1 MASFGYV
8 PDVNFPIPYKTIE
21 ETNIH
26 LIEKPPQEHDALIAT
41 LPLEPVYER
50 PFSIGH
56 PLRLYKGVWMGEKIL
71 RGTLVMQQCFKSRPT
86 DIFLASFPKSG
97 TTWLKAMIFS
107 ILARAN
113 CSLDTHPLRSLNP
126 HQCVPFMEVEFAT
139 GRSKIIE
146 VIPSPRVMN
155 THLPYFL
162 LPDSITDSS
171 CLIVYVWRDP
181 KDVLVSMWYFVQ
193 KILGGPDKIAT
204 FDQFYEFF
212 CQGVDTFG
220 PIWNHILEYWEESR
234 RRPEKILFLKYENI
248 LQEPVKYAKQLAR
261 FIGCPFSET
270 EENQRVVEQIVE
282 LCSIKKL
289 KDFDV
294 NKDGDR
300 VMSSMDVR
308 ISKGY
313 FFRKGEAGD
322 WKSHMTQEMAERL
335 DTLIKE
341 KFKGSGLQI

>member
-56 PLRLYKGVWMGEKIL
+56 PLRLYKRVWMGEKML

-107 ILARAN
+107 
-113 CSLDTHPLRSLNP
+113 
-126 HQCVPFMEVEFAT
+126 QCAPFMEVEFAT
-139 GRSKIIE
+139 GRM
-146 VIPSPRVMN
+146 MN

-162 LPDSITDSS
+162 LPDSITESS
-171 CLIVYVWRDP
+171 CRIVYVWRDP

-193 KILGGPDKIAT
+193 KILGGPDKIVT
-204 FDQFYEFF
+204 FYQFYEFF

-248 LQEPVKYAKQLAR
+248 LQEPVKYAKQLAH
-261 FIGCPFSET
+261 FIGCPFLEM
-270 EENQRVVEQIVE
+270 EENQRVVEQIAE

-289 KDFDV
+289 KDFNV

-300 VMSSMDVR
+300 VTSSMDVH

-313 FFRKGEAGD
+313 FFRKCEAGD
-322 WKSHMTQEMAERL
+322 WKNHMTQEMVERL